1 MSTNMWKGERKQ
13 GKVWLKREKQAFNF
27 FQLRYSVNSY
37 NVLQAYI
44 NVYWSF
50 ILSFSHVNFWF
61 RGPICNLQLHSES
74 LRKRFTTES
83 NELSSSECCWKENQF
98 CNSKWQP
105 QLNNLKKMVELY
117 TLSKTTFLQILKRA
131 NH

>member
-44 NVYWSF
+44 DVYWSF

-61 RGPICNLQLHSES
+61 RGPIGNPQLHSES

-83 NELSSSECCWKENQF
+83 DELSSSECCWKENLQLKVAA
-98 CNSKWQP
+98 STQQP
-105 QLNNLKKMVELY
+105 KKNGWTLHFIKNNFFE
-117 TLSKTTFLQILKRA
+117 ILKRA

>member
-1 MSTNMWKGERKQ
+1 MCQQTCRKVKENKGKF
-13 GKVWLKREKQAFNF
+13 GLKGRNKPLTF

-44 NVYWSF
+44 NVYWGF

-83 NELSSSECCWKENQF
+83 NELSSSECCWKENLQLKVAA
-98 CNSKWQP
+98 STQQP
-105 QLNNLKKMVELY
+105 KKNGWTLHFIKNNFFANIKKG
-117 TLSKTTFLQILKRA
+117 
-131 NH
+131 

>member
-44 NVYWSF
+44 DVYWSF

-83 NELSSSECCWKENQF
+83 DELSSSECCWKENLQLKVAA
-98 CNSKWQP
+98 STQQP
-105 QLNNLKKMVELY
+105 KKKNGWTLHFIKNN
-117 TLSKTTFLQILKRA
+117 FFQILKRA

>member
-1 MSTNMWKGERKQ
+1 MCQQTCRKVKENKGKF
-13 GKVWLKREKQAFNF
+13 GLKGRNKPLTF

-83 NELSSSECCWKENQF
+83 NELSSSECCWKENLQLKVAA
-98 CNSKWQP
+98 STQQP
-105 QLNNLKKMVELY
+105 KKNGWTLHFIKNNFFASIKKG
-117 TLSKTTFLQILKRA
+117 
-131 NH
+131 

>member
-1 MSTNMWKGERKQ
+1 MSTNMSKGERKQ

-27 FQLRYSVNSY
+27 FQLKINSCT
-37 NVLQAYI
+37 VLQAYI

-74 LRKRFTTES
+74 LRKQFAPES
-83 NELSSSECCWKENQF
+83 DELSSSECCWKENLQLKVAA
-98 CNSKWQP
+98 STQQP
-105 QLNNLKKMVELY
+105 EKNVWTLHFIKNNFFE
-117 TLSKTTFLQILKRA
+117 ILKRA

>member
-1 MSTNMWKGERKQ
+1 MSTNMSKGERKQ

-50 ILSFSHVNFWF
+50 IWSFSHVNFWF

-83 NELSSSECCWKENQF
+83 DELSSSECCWKENLQLKVAA
-98 CNSKWQP
+98 STQQP
-105 QLNNLKKMVELY
+105 EKNGWTLHFIKNNFFE
-117 TLSKTTFLQILKRA
+117 ILKRA

>member
-13 GKVWLKREKQAFNF
+13 GKVWLKREKQAFTF
-27 FQLRYSVNSY
+27 FELRYIVNSY
-37 NVLQAYI
+37 NVLQAYF

-74 LRKRFTTES
+74 LRKRFTPES
-83 NELSSSECCWKENQF
+83 DELSSSECCWKENLQLKVAA
-98 CNSKWQP
+98 STQQP
-105 QLNNLKKMVELY
+105 KKKMVELY
-117 TLSKTTFLQILKRA
+117 TLSKTTFLKILKRA

>member
-27 FQLRYSVNSY
+27 FQLRYIVNSY
-37 NVLQAYI
+37 NVLQAYF

-83 NELSSSECCWKENQF
+83 DELSSSECCWKENL
-98 CNSKWQP
+98 
-105 QLNNLKKMVELY
+105 QLKVAAS
-117 TLSKTTFLQILKRA
+117 TLSKTTFRA
-131 NH
+131 NHWILFQNFAKTEIWKP